1 MSKAF
6 TFDLESVEIVNKS
19 KSEEVEP
26 KVREGKLD
34 ELVKDLE
41 RKLFKIIECDE
52 FKDMHERVRLTYDA
66 SVLYYQIMDEANLLS
81 RYNGKREIA
90 INLAGLY
97 FSVDF
102 GVMKSFDWFLVAPN
116 GSLFKVIIDQIAE
129 PTVINFAYILKEKV
143 VKRPPPVYG

>member
-6 TFDLESVEIVNKS
+6 TFDLDSVEVVNKS

-81 RYNGKREIA
+81 RHNGKREIT

-116 GSLFKVIIDQIAE
+116 GSLFKVVIDQIAE

-143 VKRPPPVYG
+143 VKRPPPLFG

>member
-6 TFDLESVEIVNKS
+6 TFDLDSVEIVNKS

-81 RYNGKREIA
+81 RYNGKREIV

-129 PTVINFAYILKEKV
+129 PAVINFAYILKEKV
-143 VKRPPPVYG
+143 VKRPPPLFG

>member
-6 TFDLESVEIVNKS
+6 TFDLDSVEIVNKS

-34 ELVKDLE
+34 ELIKDLE

-81 RYNGKREIA
+81 RYNDKREIA

-116 GSLFKVIIDQIAE
+116 GSLFKTIIDQIAE

-143 VKRPPPVYG
+143 VKRPPPLFG

>member
-6 TFDLESVEIVNKS
+6 TFDLDSVEVVNKS

-81 RYNGKREIA
+81 RHNGKREIV

-102 GVMKSFDWFLVAPN
+102 GIMKSFDWFLVAPN
-116 GSLFKVIIDQIAE
+116 GSLFKVVIDQIAE

-143 VKRPPPVYG
+143 VKRPPPLFG

>member
-6 TFDLESVEIVNKS
+6 TFDLDSVEIVNES
-19 KSEEVEP
+19 KPEGVEP

-81 RYNGKREIA
+81 RHNDKREIA

-102 GVMKSFDWFLVAPN
+102 GIMKSFDWFLVAPN
-116 GSLFKVIIDQIAE
+116 GSLFKTIIDQIAE

-143 VKRPPPVYG
+143 IKRPPPLFG

>member
-6 TFDLESVEIVNKS
+6 TFDLDSVEVINKS
-19 KSEEVEP
+19 KPEGVEP
-26 KVREGKLD
+26 KVREGKLG
-34 ELVKDLE
+34 ELIKDLE
-41 RKLFKIIECDE
+41 KKLFKIIECDE
-52 FKDMHERVRLTYDA
+52 FKDAHERACLTYEA
-66 SVLYYQIMDEANLLS
+66 SVLYYQIMNEANLLS
-81 RYNGKREIA
+81 RYNDKREIA

-102 GVMKSFDWFLVAPN
+102 GIMKSFDWFLVAPN

-143 VKRPPPVYG
+143 VKRPPPIFG